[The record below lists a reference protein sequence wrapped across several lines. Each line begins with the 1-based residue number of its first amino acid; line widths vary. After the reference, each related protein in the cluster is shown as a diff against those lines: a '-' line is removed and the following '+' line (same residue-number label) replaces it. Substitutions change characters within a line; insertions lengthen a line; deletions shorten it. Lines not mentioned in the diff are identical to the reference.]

1 MMTPAGWQA
10 TVIDA
15 TVATRGAA
23 SSESISMQRSKGE
36 VAKK

>member
-23 SSESISMQRSKGE
+23 SSESMQRSKGE

>member
-23 SSESISMQRSKGE
+23 GGSDSMQRSKGE